1 MFPGRG
7 TSRALVLRA
16 DVAAAVDAVWHCPA
30 TATARQEIPGARY
43 LLPLEHGLRYISAA
57 CSAGQ
62 DAGRSADTATDT
74 AHQSGASLLHRTGGG
89 WDRLKMIKSSE
100 VSYVLTIAAEI
111 PVSISG
117 YLALQAIKVR
127 RYRVRIPES
136 ATDTC
141 CLTLRSTRPGLSL
154 RGRAV
159 GSGLAWSGVPEFS
172 PAQPST
178 GATIALS
185 AIRLQQLFQHGTAD
199 AR

>member
-30 TATARQEIPGARY
+30 TATARQEVPGARY

-100 VSYVLTIAAEI
+100 VFFVLTIGAEI

-127 RYRVRIPES
+127 RYVSQTS
-136 ATDTC
+136 ATDTS

-199 AR
+199 GR